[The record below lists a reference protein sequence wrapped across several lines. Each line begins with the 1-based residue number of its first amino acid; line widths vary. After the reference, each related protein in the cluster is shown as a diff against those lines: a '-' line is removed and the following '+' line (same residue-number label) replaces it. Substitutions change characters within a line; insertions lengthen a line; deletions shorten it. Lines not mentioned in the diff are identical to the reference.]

1 MADAS
6 DTSPYILAAPDSTL
20 PNSRALLAS
29 GGLVTQDTG
38 GEGTFT
44 INTVGNLQ
52 TLNEFGSP
60 GFITYDA
67 TLPGITA
74 RSLEGGSG
82 ISITTPDGNGA
93 NPVVSVVADSTTQ
106 QVNSLS
112 NGLFGST
119 RSSLNFVPSGSISI
133 TIGDNSLDNRT
144 DINIAG
150 TVAAPQDSTYIIQT
164 TDPGLPNAQSLGLLT
179 DGLLKVTVTD
189 STGVL
194 STATANTDYQV
205 GSPILTSISGVTPT
219 VGSLLVGSSS
229 TTYEGFPES
238 STPGTVLTSNGAA
251 ALPSWQAPATG
262 NLVEVLPNPTLTQ
275 TLVGNTTYIAIN
287 NAGGP
292 TVFTLPPGTGPGS
305 AVPGTFYTIIGG
317 NQEGWMVNLNA
328 GQTIAIGPI
337 FTTGGSINSTTT
349 GPYPGTYANDSITIW
364 CVTSLYFIGVNITG
378 TIQVN

>member
-93 NPVVSVVADSTTQ
+93 NPVISVVADSTIQ

-119 RSSLNFVPSGSISI
+119 RSSLNFVPSGSVSV

-150 TVAAPQDSTYIIQT
+150 TVAAPEDSTYIIQT
-164 TDPGLPNAQSLGLLT
+164 PDAGLPNAQPLSPLAT
-179 DGLLKVTVTD
+179 GLLKVTTG
-189 STGVL
+189 TGVL
-194 STATANTDYQV
+194 STAVANTDYQ
-205 GSPILTSISGVTPT
+205 SASANLTSISAITPNN
-219 VGSLLVGSSS
+219 GSLIVGNG
-229 TTYEGFPES
+229 TGYEGFAS
-238 STPGTVLTSNGAA
+238 GGNPGDVLTSEGFGNSPA
-251 ALPSWQAPATG
+251 WQAPLTG
-262 NLVEVLPNPTLTQ
+262 TIVVVFPSDYATLT
-275 TLVGNTTYIAIN
+275 TLETRTIYIPTISDAEGPFPFILPTTPNVGDIYQIK
-287 NAGGP
+287 G
-292 TVFTLPPGTGPGS
+292 
-305 AVPGTFYTIIGG
+305 YG
-317 NQEGWMVNLNA
+317 NVGWQVSQNA
-328 GQTIAIGPI
+328 GQTMIVGNQQ
-337 FTTGGSINSTTT
+337 TTVGTGGSIESTFDTDSIVIYCVTTT
-349 GPYPGTYANDSITIW
+349 NFTVDILSGQ
-364 CVTSLYFIGVNITG
+364 
-378 TIQVN
+378 IQVN

>member
-52 TLNEFGSP
+52 TLNSFGSP

-82 ISITTPDGNGA
+82 ISITAPDGNGA
-93 NPVVSVVADSTTQ
+93 NPVISVVADSTTQ
-106 QVNSLS
+106 KVNSLS

-144 DINIAG
+144 DVNIAG
-150 TVAAPQDSTYIIQT
+150 TVAAPQDSTYIVQT
-164 TDPGLPNAQSLGLLT
+164 ADAGLPNAQSLGLLT
-179 DGLLKVTVTD
+179 DGLLKVTVTG

-194 STATANTDYQV
+194 STAVANTDYQV

-219 VGSLLVGSSS
+219 VGSLLIGSSS
-229 TTYEGFPES
+229 TTYAGFPES
-238 STPGTVLTSNGAA
+238 STPGTVLTSNGPA
-251 ALPSWQAPATG
+251 ALPSWEAPATG
-262 NLVEVLPNPTLTQ
+262 NLTVILPDPTTSQ

-287 NAGGP
+287 TSGGR
-292 TVFTLPPGTGPGS
+292 TVFTLPSVAT
-305 AVPGTFYTIIGG
+305 AVPGNFYKIIGG
-317 NQEGWMVNLNA
+317 NAIGWQVNQNA
-328 GQTIAIGPI
+328 TQFIAIGPNQ
-337 FTTGGSINSTTT
+337 TTVGTGGNLQSTTT
-349 GPYPGTYANDSITIW
+349 GPFANDSITIW
-364 CVTSLYFIGVNITG
+364 CVAPNYFIGESITG
-378 TIQVN
+378 TIQIT